1 MPTRKPAGAAVLRP
15 RKTEAITA
23 AFFAELGA
31 HRYAGLTMDRV
42 AERAGVGKAALYR
55 RWPSKREMLVDLVG
69 QYATQAVMPKD
80 TGTLRGDLLA
90 IADEAI
96 RVLVNPM
103 IRSVVQSLVVEAR
116 RTPDL
121 AAVVANRF
129 ITPRREAGAECS
141 PGQARGEIGPKAD
154 LQLAQD
160 LFGGPLYLRSA
171 ILGEVPPATRNSSR
185 MQSCAHWAQSR
196 HEQAGYLDRVGVGA
210 AQIASQLFGRH
221 GKQFSGVAHRALQ
234 GPAPV
239 R

>member
-1 MPTRKPAGAAVLRP
+1 VPTRKPAGAAVLRP
-15 RKTEAITA
+15 EKTEAITA

-31 HRYAGLTMDRV
+31 HGYAGLTMDRV

-69 QYATQAVMPKD
+69 QYATQAVMPND

-103 IRSVVQSLVVEAR
+103 IRSVVQSLVVEAP

-129 ITPRREAGAECS
+129 ITPRREAGAEMLLR
-141 PGQARGEIGPKAD
+141 ARRRGEIGPKAD

-160 LFGGPLYLRSA
+160 LFGGPRYLRGA
-171 ILGEVPPATRNSSR
+171 ILGEEFPPATPNSSR
-185 MQSCAHWAQSR
+185 MQSCAHCAQSR

-221 GKQFSGVAHRALQ
+221 GKQLSGVAH
-234 GPAPV
+234 
-239 R
+239 